1 MNMDKKDELLLQTF
15 CDERGLKDVIK
26 KVIPLPLVYIADTIK
41 CRFMNFWMKPNRK
54 KETM

>member
-15 CDERGLKDVIK
+15 CDERVLKDVTK
-26 KVIPLPLVYIADTIK
+26 KAIPLPLVYIADTIK
-41 CRFMNFWMKPNRK
+41 CRSMNFWMKPNRK

>member
-15 CDERGLKDVIK
+15 CDERGLNDVTK
-26 KVIPLPLVYIADTIK
+26 KAIPLPLVYIADTIK
-41 CRFMNFWMKPNRK
+41 CRSMNFWMKPNRK